1 MISSDRYLQFS
12 PDKVSHLKHLIL
24 SRSKYYPLCLKN
36 ANSVNIFSIPCISV
50 LTFLSKAI
58 KIVENTEEYTEYL
71 LIKSFGD
78 GETYGKTPPGSIRI
92 YGQNLVCFYNG
103 RTWRRLK

>member
-36 ANSVNIFSIPCISV
+36 ANSVNIFSIPCVSV

-78 GETYGKTPPGSIRI
+78 GKSYEKTPPGSIRI

-103 RTWRRLK
+103 KTWRRLK